1 MNGQC
6 LTKIGLNQPVLQHGG
21 RISGDQYCI
30 LISIYVS
37 LKEFEDNNQ
46 ILTQRGAVS

>member
-1 MNGQC
+1 MNRQ
-6 LTKIGLNQPVLQHGG
+6 QHGG

-30 LISIYVS
+30 LISISVS

-46 ILTQRGAVS
+46 ISNFDSKGGAN